1 MAGETANQFARRMA
15 RQAFDAGLRAAGQPP
30 AERDRRRTDTE
41 TYIASMLASTV
52 ENEVQRLQAA
62 EVAS

>member
-1 MAGETANQFARRMA
+1 MATESASAFARRMA

-30 AERDRRRTDTE
+30 AERDRRRADTE
-41 TYIASMLASTV
+41 TYTDTMLAGLIDSEV
-52 ENEVQRLQAA
+52 ERRMSA